1 MEKAGAVAAAPV
13 AAGTGFFKY
22 VFAFDDEV
30 KCQVGNMLQYA
41 ALALLPVLGIL
52 KTVQHLVPEEDPHKG
67 SLMLAAESVGQVA
80 LVLVLMWLTD
90 RVIRYIPTLSG
101 CVYGEFQPVAF
112 LLPFLIILATLQTK
126 LGAKLSLIMERIIGD
141 EGPGTHHSPQHP
153 SHKQGHQAHPASHP
167 AVRVTQPLSSGH
179 RHSAPPSHHHS
190 QADSLGMPKLL
201 PDDRQL
207 TTIPTSMH
215 TQGVPAHVEPQKS
228 PDFDAMY
235 QGPTTPLQN
244 AATPGGGGPRP
255 GPTAEAAH
263 ASALQEPMAA
273 NEALGGSMGSMW

>member
-1 MEKAGAVAAAPV
+1 VAPPAAAT
-13 AAGTGFFKY
+13 TGFFKY

-52 KTVQHLVPEEDPHKG
+52 KSVQHLVPEEDPHKG
-67 SLMLAAESVGQVA
+67 SIMLAAESIGQIA

-141 EGPGTHHSPQHP
+141 EEPVHKPTHHAQR
-153 SHKQGHQAHPASHP
+153 QGGHE
-167 AVRVTQPLSSGH
+167 AVRVTQPLSGGAH
-179 RHSAPPSHHHS
+179 RAPPVHQAS
-190 QADSLGMPKLL
+190 QADNLGVHKLV

-207 TTIPTSMH
+207 TAMPT
-215 TQGVPAHVEPQKS
+215 TAVPAHVQPQKS
-228 PDFDAMY
+228 PNFDAMY

-244 AATPGGGGPRP
+244 AATPGGGGPHP

-273 NEALGGSMGSMW
+273 NEALGGSLGSSW